1 MTSVRGLLCPSST
14 IVISTL
20 LGVALVAGTALADPA
35 TTEGRSL
42 GSVVELAM
50 RANPDVRRA
59 RVEVEAAELARRG
72 ASAPT
77 SNPAI
82 SVEAGPRF
90 GGSGPQADVAVTL
103 EIPIDLGGAPGRRRV
118 VASAD
123 LDAARAQLAWVELE
137 VATTARVRFAAL
149 VAADGRVALAEEA
162 VSLAEEMERVARRRH
177 ELGEVSVLE
186 PNFAALERT
195 DAQAAVLTAR
205 RERTA
210 ADRALRQLLAL
221 PTEEPLLL
229 LAATAPSWPESLAP
243 SVTDLVARAEQRAD
257 LLAAR
262 DSRRAA
268 DARLDLARADGVPGL
283 SASAGWGREGDD
295 ANVVLGGVRFELP
308 LQRNQL
314 GIAEAHR
321 AVGVAA
327 VDADAVA
334 LRVVLD
340 VAAALDSWEAAA
352 EQHALATSQALPLAE
367 QNLALVLRAYEAG
380 KEGLLGVLLLQRQAL
395 AARRSAI
402 DAEFELH
409 RAAAAL
415 ERAVGQ
421 EVF

>member
-1 MTSVRGLLCPSST
+1 M
-14 IVISTL
+14 
-20 LGVALVAGTALADPA
+20 
-35 TTEGRSL
+35 
-42 GSVVELAM
+42 
-50 RANPDVRRA
+50 
-59 RVEVEAAELARRG
+59 
-72 ASAPT
+72 
-77 SNPAI
+77 
-82 SVEAGPRF
+82 
-90 GGSGPQADVAVTL
+90 
-103 EIPIDLGGAPGRRRV
+103 
-118 VASAD
+118 
-123 LDAARAQLAWVELE
+123 
-137 VATTARVRFAAL
+137 
-149 VAADGRVALAEEA
+149 
-162 VSLAEEMERVARRRH
+162 SLAEEMERVARRRH

-308 LQRNQL
+308 FQRNQL